1 VRDCWLFEKGVEKR
15 EGNGYIN
22 LRSYGKKRR
31 FISMKDSDFKVPDQ
45 KELEKELNEY
55 LGKKYGDRIRL
66 VVPML
71 FPKAQTE
78 EVSKEEKEFGEGKK
92 GKINFDL
99 KPEELEAFLND
110 YIIRQEEAK
119 EILSTKIC
127 THFNRIKFTELTK
140 GRNRYEGVGQIKNN
154 ILMIGPTGV
163 GKTYLIK
170 LIAKKIGVPFVKGDA
185 TKFSETGYVGGD
197 VEDLV
202 RDLVY
207 EANGDI
213 EMAQYGIIYV
223 DEIDK
228 IASSNNLIGPDVSR
242 TGVQRALLKPM
253 EETEVDL
260 KVPHDP
266 ISQLEAI
273 EHYRKTGK
281 KEKRTINTKH
291 ILFIMSGA
299 FNGLEELV
307 KKRLNQEGI
316 GFGAEIRSKD
326 ERAEYLK
333 EVKAEDLIAF
343 GFESEFI
350 GRLPVTTVFEKL
362 EVDDL
367 YAILKNPN
375 NPIILGKKKDF
386 KSYGI
391 DIQFE
396 EETLYGL
403 AEKAYE
409 EKTGARGLV
418 SAVEKVLIKFEKRLP
433 STDIRKF
440 VVTREVVENP
450 ERELERLLQDPSNQ
464 EMQAKFEMLL
474 SREKEALRGS
484 ILNREAEFKKRY
496 GVVFLEGRITLIVN
510 RMIEKGYDVNTV
522 FEEAVEIQRM
532 VEDFER
538 DFYRKEGIS
547 IQFNNEAIDRITE
560 MTLNED
566 GKGTTILSRLSKDYE
581 YGLELIRDKTGQKE
595 FILTREAVDDPE
607 AYLNRMIRE
616 IYSKQS
622 DQRLEGKD

>member
-1 VRDCWLFEKGVEKR
+1 MGLKKKMEMIRFILL
-15 EGNGYIN
+15 Y
-22 LRSYGKKRR
+22 YKKRSQP
-31 FISMKDSDFKVPDQ
+31 SMKDSDSKFPDQ

-71 FPKAQTE
+71 FPKPQAE
-78 EVSKEEKEFGEGKK
+78 EISKEEKDLGEGKR
-92 GKINFDL
+92 KIHFDL

-119 EILSTKIC
+119 EILATKIC
-127 THFNRIKFTELTK
+127 THFNRIKFTEMTK
-140 GRNRYEGVGQIKNN
+140 GRTRYEGVGYIKNN

-170 LIAKKIGVPFVKGDA
+170 LIAKKIGVTFVKGDA

-213 EMAQYGIIYV
+213 ELAQYGIIYV

-228 IASSNNLIGPDVSR
+228 IASSNNIIGPDVSR

-281 KEKRTINTKH
+281 REKRTINTRH

-299 FNGLEELV
+299 FNGLEEFV
-307 KKRLNQEGI
+307 KKRLNREGI

-326 ERAEYLK
+326 EGAEYLK
-333 EVKAEDLIAF
+333 QVKAEDLITF

-350 GRLPVTTVFEKL
+350 GRLPVTAVFERL
-362 EVDDL
+362 EITDL

-375 NPIILGKKKDF
+375 NSIILGKKKDF

-396 EETLYGL
+396 EEALYEL
-403 AEKAYE
+403 AVRAYE

-418 SAVEKVLIKFEKRLP
+418 SAVEKVLLKFEKRLP
-433 STDIRKF
+433 STDIRKL
-440 VVTREVVENP
+440 VVTRSVVENP
-450 ERELERLLQDPSNQ
+450 DQELERLLQDPSNP
-464 EMQAKFEMLL
+464 EMLEKFDML
-474 SREKEALRGS
+474 LTREKMALKES
-484 ILNREAEFKKRY
+484 ILKRDAELKKRY
-496 GVVFLEGRITLIVN
+496 GIAFPESRIDLIAN

-522 FEEAVEIQRM
+522 FEEVVEVQRQ
-532 VEDFER
+532 VEEFEKDFR
-538 DFYRKEGIS
+538 RRHGIYL
-547 IQFNNEAIDRITE
+547 QFSNEAIDRITE
-560 MTLNED
+560 IALEED
-566 GKGTTILSRLSKDYE
+566 GKGIAICSRLLKDYE
-581 YGLELIRDKTGQKE
+581 HGMKLIRDKIGRKE
-595 FILTREAVDDPE
+595 FVITKEAVDNPE
-607 AYLNRMIRE
+607 GYLNRMIRE
-616 IYSKQS
+616 IYRRES
-622 DQRLEGKD
+622 DQGLEVKE

>member
-1 VRDCWLFEKGVEKR
+1 
-15 EGNGYIN
+15 
-22 LRSYGKKRR
+22 
-31 FISMKDSDFKVPDQ
+31 MKDSDSKVPDQ

-71 FPKAQTE
+71 FPKLHTE
-78 EVSKEEKEFGEGKK
+78 EVSKEEKELGEGKK
-92 GKINFDL
+92 KIHFDL

-110 YIIRQEEAK
+110 YIIRQDEAK
-119 EILSTKIC
+119 EILATKIC
-127 THFNRIKFTELTK
+127 THFNRIKFTEMTK
-140 GRNRYEGVGQIKNN
+140 GRNRYEGVGHIKNN
-154 ILMIGPTGV
+154 ILMMGPTGV

-170 LIAKKIGVPFVKGDA
+170 LIAKKIGVSFVKGDA

-213 EMAQYGIIYV
+213 ELAQYGIIYV

-281 KEKRTINTKH
+281 REKRTINTKN

-299 FNGLEELV
+299 FNGLEELI

-316 GFGAEIRSKD
+316 GFGAEVRSKD
-326 ERAEYLK
+326 ERAEYLNQ
-333 EVKAEDLIAF
+333 VKAEDLIAF

-350 GRLPVTTVFEKL
+350 GRLPVTTVFERL

-396 EETLYGL
+396 DEALYEL
-403 AEKAYE
+403 AVKAYE
-409 EKTGARGLV
+409 EKIGARGLV

-433 STDIRKF
+433 STDIRRF
-440 VVTREVVENP
+440 VVTQAVVGDP
-450 ERELERLLQDPSNQ
+450 RRELERLLRDPSNP
-464 EMQAKFEMLL
+464 EMLEKFESLL
-474 SREKEALRGS
+474 SREKMVLRES
-484 ILNREAEFKKRY
+484 ILGREAEFKKRY
-496 GVVFLEGRITLIVN
+496 GIVFREGRIDLIVD

-522 FEEAVEIQRM
+522 SEEVVEIQQQ
-532 VEDFER
+532 VEEFER
-538 DFYRKEGIS
+538 DFQRRTGINL
-547 IQFNNEAIDRITE
+547 QFSEEAINRITAII
-560 MTLNED
+560 LNED
-566 GKGTTILSRLSKDYE
+566 GKGTALFSRLSKDYE
-581 YGLELIRDKTGQKE
+581 YGFELIRDKTGQRE
-595 FILTREAVDDPE
+595 FIVTRETVDDPE
-607 AYLNRMIRE
+607 GYLNRMIRE
-616 IYSKQS
+616 IYKRQS
-622 DQRLEGKD
+622 DQRLEDKE

>member
-1 VRDCWLFEKGVEKR
+1 
-15 EGNGYIN
+15 
-22 LRSYGKKRR
+22 
-31 FISMKDSDFKVPDQ
+31 MKDSDSKVPGQ

-71 FPKAQTE
+71 FPKPQAE
-78 EVSKEEKEFGEGKK
+78 EVSKEEKELGEGKK
-92 GKINFDL
+92 KIHFDL

-110 YIIRQEEAK
+110 YIVRQEEAK
-119 EILSTKIC
+119 EILATKIC
-127 THFNRIKFTELTK
+127 THFNRIKFTEMTK
-140 GRNRYEGVGQIKNN
+140 GRNRYEGVGHIKNN
-154 ILMIGPTGV
+154 ILMVGPTGV

-213 EMAQYGIIYV
+213 ETAQYGIIYL

-281 KEKRTINTKH
+281 REKRTLNTKN

-333 EVKAEDLIAF
+333 KVKAEDLIAY

-362 EVDDL
+362 EIEDL
-367 YAILKNPN
+367 HAILKNPN
-375 NPIILGKKKDF
+375 NPIVLGKKKDF

-396 EETLYGL
+396 DESLYEL
-403 AEKAYE
+403 AVKAYE
-409 EKTGARGLV
+409 EKIGARGLV

-450 ERELERLLQDPSNQ
+450 RRELDRLLQDPSHP
-464 EMQAKFEMLL
+464 EMLEKFDALL
-474 SREKEALRGS
+474 SSEKMVLKESVLRRES
-484 ILNREAEFKKRY
+484 EFKKRY
-496 GVVFLEGRITLIVN
+496 GIVFREGRIDLIVN

-522 FEEAVEIQRM
+522 SEEVVEIQQQ
-532 VEDFER
+532 VEEFER
-538 DFYRKEGIS
+538 DFQRRIGINL
-547 IQFNNEAIDRITE
+547 QFSEEAIHRITE
-560 MTLNED
+560 IILNEE
-566 GKGTTILSRLSKDYE
+566 GKGAVIFSRLSKDYE
-581 YGLELIRDKTGQKE
+581 YGFELIRDKTGQRE
-595 FILTREAVDDPE
+595 FLVTRETVDDPE
-607 AYLNRMIRE
+607 GYLNRMIRE
-616 IYSKQS
+616 IYKRQS
-622 DQRLEGKD
+622 DQRLEDKD

>member
-1 VRDCWLFEKGVEKR
+1 
-15 EGNGYIN
+15 
-22 LRSYGKKRR
+22 
-31 FISMKDSDFKVPDQ
+31 MKDSDSKVPDQ

-71 FPKAQTE
+71 FPKPQTE
-78 EVSKEEKEFGEGKK
+78 EVSKEEKDLGEGKK
-92 GKINFDL
+92 KIHFDL

-110 YIIRQEEAK
+110 YIIRQDDAK
-119 EILSTKIC
+119 EILATKIC
-127 THFNRIKFTELTK
+127 THFNRIKFTEMTK
-140 GRNRYEGVGQIKNN
+140 GRNRYEGVGHIKNN

-207 EANGDI
+207 ETNGDI
-213 EMAQYGIIYV
+213 DLAQYGIIYV

-281 KEKRTINTKH
+281 REKRTINTKN

-299 FNGLEELV
+299 FNGLEDFI
-307 KKRLNQEGI
+307 KRRLNREGI
-316 GFGAEIRSKD
+316 GFGAEVRSKD

-333 EVKAEDLIAF
+333 QVKAEDLIAF

-396 EETLYGL
+396 DGTLYEL
-403 AEKAYE
+403 AMKAYE

-450 ERELERLLQDPSNQ
+450 ERELARLLKDPSDP
-464 EMQAKFEMLL
+464 EMLEKFEALLSHEKMVLKESIL
-474 SREKEALRGS
+474 SREG
-484 ILNREAEFKKRY
+484 EFKKRY
-496 GVVFLEGRITLIVN
+496 GMVFREGRIDLIVN
-510 RMIEKGYDVNTV
+510 RMIEKGHDVNTV
-522 FEEAVEIQRM
+522 SEEVVEIQRQ
-532 VEDFER
+532 VEEFER
-538 DFYRKEGIS
+538 DFERRTGIDL
-547 IQFNNEAIDRITE
+547 QFSEEAINRITE
-560 MTLNED
+560 IILNED
-566 GKGTTILSRLSKDYE
+566 GKGMALFSRLSKDYE
-581 YGLELIRDKTGQKE
+581 YGFELIRDKTGQRD
-595 FILTREAVDDPE
+595 FIVTRETVDDPE
-607 AYLNRMIRE
+607 GYLNRMIRE
-616 IYSKQS
+616 IYKRQS
-622 DQRLEGKD
+622 DQRLEDKD

>member
-1 VRDCWLFEKGVEKR
+1 
-15 EGNGYIN
+15 
-22 LRSYGKKRR
+22 
-31 FISMKDSDFKVPDQ
+31 
-45 KELEKELNEY
+45 
-55 LGKKYGDRIRL
+55 
-66 VVPML
+66 ML
-71 FPKAQTE
+71 FPKPQVE
-78 EVSKEEKEFGEGKK
+78 EVSKEEKELGEGKNK
-92 GKINFDL
+92 VHFDL
-99 KPEELEAFLND
+99 KPEELEAFLDD
-110 YIIRQEEAK
+110 YIIRQNEAK
-119 EILSTKIC
+119 EILATKIC
-127 THFNRIKFTELTK
+127 THFNRIKFTEMTK

-170 LIAKKIGVPFVKGDA
+170 LIAKRIGVPFVKGDA

-213 EMAQYGIIYV
+213 ETAQYGIIYV

-281 KEKRTINTKH
+281 REKRTVNTKN

-299 FNGLEELV
+299 FNGLEELI
-307 KKRLNQEGI
+307 KKRLNREGI

-326 ERAEYLK
+326 EQAEHLK
-333 EVKAEDLIAF
+333 QVKAEDLIAY

-350 GRLPVTTVFEKL
+350 GRLPVTTVFERL

-367 YAILKNPN
+367 HAILKNPN

-386 KSYGI
+386 KAYGV

-396 EETLYGL
+396 EEALYGL
-403 AEKAYE
+403 AVKAYE

-440 VVTREVVENP
+440 VVTRELVEDP
-450 ERELERLLQDPSNQ
+450 GRELERLLRDPSNP
-464 EMQAKFEMLL
+464 EMLEKFESLL
-474 SREKEALRGS
+474 SREKMALKESVLR
-484 ILNREAEFKKRY
+484 REAEFKKRY
-496 GVVFLEGRITLIVN
+496 GIVFREGRIDLIVN
-510 RMIEKGYDVNTV
+510 RMIEKGYDVNTAS
-522 FEEAVEIQRM
+522 EEVVEVQRQ
-532 VEDFER
+532 VEEFER
-538 DFYRKEGIS
+538 DFQRRTGIDLEFS
-547 IQFNNEAIDRITE
+547 EDAIHRITE
-560 MTLNED
+560 IILNEET
-566 GKGTTILSRLSKDYE
+566 KGAALFSRLSKDYE
-581 YGLELIRDKTGQKE
+581 YGFELIRDKTGQKE
-595 FILTREAVDDPE
+595 FIVTRETVDDPE
-607 AYLNRMIRE
+607 GYLNRMIRE
-616 IYSKQS
+616 VYRRQS
-622 DQRLEGKD
+622 DQRLEDKE

>member
-1 VRDCWLFEKGVEKR
+1 
-15 EGNGYIN
+15 
-22 LRSYGKKRR
+22 
-31 FISMKDSDFKVPDQ
+31 MKDSDSKVPDQ
-45 KELEKELNEY
+45 KDLEKELNEY

-71 FPKAQTE
+71 FPKPETE
-78 EVSKEEKEFGEGKK
+78 EVSKEEKGLGEGKK
-92 GKINFDL
+92 KIHFDL
-99 KPEELEAFLND
+99 KPEELEGFLND
-110 YIIRQEEAK
+110 YIVRQDDAK
-119 EILSTKIC
+119 EILATKIC
-127 THFNRIKFTELTK
+127 THFNRIKFTEMTQ
-140 GRNRYEGVGQIKNN
+140 GRNRYEGVGHIKNN

-207 EANGDI
+207 EANG
-213 EMAQYGIIYV
+213 EMDLAQYGIIYV

-281 KEKRTINTKH
+281 REKRTINTKN

-299 FNGLEELV
+299 FNGLEELI
-307 KKRLNQEGI
+307 KKRLNREGI

-326 ERAEYLK
+326 EWAEYLK
-333 EVKAEDLIAF
+333 QVKAEDLIAY

-396 EETLYGL
+396 EEALYEL
-403 AEKAYE
+403 AVKAYE

-433 STDIRKF
+433 STDIQKF
-440 VVTREVVENP
+440 VVTRAVVEDP
-450 ERELERLLQDPSNQ
+450 ERALGRLLQDPSNP
-464 EMQAKFEMLL
+464 EMLEKFEALL
-474 SREKEALRGS
+474 SREKMVLKES
-484 ILNREAEFKKRY
+484 ILHRESEFKKRY
-496 GVVFLEGRITLIVN
+496 GMVFREGRIDLIVN

-522 FEEAVEIQRM
+522 SEEVAEVQRQVE
-532 VEDFER
+532 EFER
-538 DFYRKEGIS
+538 DFQRRTGIDL
-547 IQFNNEAIDRITE
+547 QFSEEAIHRVTE
-560 MTLNED
+560 VILQEE
-566 GKGTTILSRLSKDYE
+566 GKGTTLFSKLSKDFE
-581 YGLELIRDKTGQKE
+581 YGFELIRDKTGQRE
-595 FILTREAVDDPE
+595 FIVSRETVDDPE
-607 AYLNRMIRE
+607 GYLNRMIRE
-616 IYSKQS
+616 VYRRQS
-622 DQRLEGKD
+622 DSRVEDKE

>member
-1 VRDCWLFEKGVEKR
+1 
-15 EGNGYIN
+15 
-22 LRSYGKKRR
+22 
-31 FISMKDSDFKVPDQ
+31 MKDSDSKVPDQ

-71 FPKAQTE
+71 FPKPQAD
-78 EVSKEEKEFGEGKK
+78 EVSKEEKEPGERKK
-92 GKINFDL
+92 KIHFDL

-110 YIIRQEEAK
+110 YIIRQENAK

-127 THFNRIKFTELTK
+127 THFNRIKFTELTR
-140 GRNRYEGVGQIKNN
+140 GRNRYEGVGHIKNN

-213 EMAQYGIIYV
+213 EQAQYGIIYI

-281 KEKRTINTKH
+281 REKRTINTKY

-299 FNGLEELV
+299 FNGLEEIT
-307 KKRLNQEGI
+307 KKRLNREGI

-333 EVKAEDLIAF
+333 QVKAEDLMNF

-350 GRLPVTTVFEKL
+350 GRLPVVAVFEKL
-362 EVDDL
+362 EIEDL

-375 NPIILGKKKDF
+375 NPITLGKKKDF

-396 EETLYGL
+396 EEALYEL
-403 AEKAYE
+403 AVKAYE

-418 SAVEKVLIKFEKRLP
+418 SAVEKVLLRFEKRLP
-433 STDIRKF
+433 STDIPKF
-440 VVTREVVENP
+440 VVTRSVVEYP
-450 ERELERLLQDPSNQ
+450 ERELERLLQNPSNP
-464 EMQAKFEMLL
+464 EMLKKFEMLL
-474 SREKEALRGS
+474 SREKIVLKES
-484 ILNREAEFKKRY
+484 VLNREAEFKKRY
-496 GVVFLEGRITLIVN
+496 GMVFPESRIDLIAD

-522 FEEAVEIQRM
+522 FEEVVEIQRQ
-532 VEDFER
+532 VEEFER
-538 DFYRKEGIS
+538 DFQRRNGITL
-547 IQFNNEAIDRITE
+547 QFSEEALNRITE
-560 MTLNED
+560 IALEED
-566 GKGTTILSRLSKDYE
+566 GKGIAICSRLLKDYE
-581 YGLELIRDKTGQKE
+581 HGMRLIRDKIGRKE
-595 FILTREAVDDPE
+595 FIITKEAIDDPE
-607 AYLNRMIRE
+607 GYLNRIIRE
-616 IYSKQS
+616 IYSRQS
-622 DQRLEGKD
+622 DQRIEGQE